1 MKKQA
6 TDLSTLF
13 ADAYA
18 VIWDMDGVLIDSES
32 YHFAAHVAALAEFGV
47 PLTEDYYKEHGV
59 AVDPQQFYQKAFA
72 SAGKPFDDRIFLKAH
87 YRKIALYQK
96 SQREQGIKLIAPAAT
111 IVKRLYNNGVLMAI
125 ASQVD
130 REEVTRN
137 LRGTGLLEFFPIV
150 VSGGDFGLKKKPAP
164 DIYNKAVEILNVEP
178 EKCVAIEDSLVGVK
192 SALAA
197 GVPCLAVP
205 NAFTRHQ
212 KFPDEAIITD
222 FSTIATAI

>member
-1 MKKQA
+1 MSKNR
-6 TDLSTLF
+6 TDLPALF

-32 YHFAAHVAALAEFGV
+32 YHFAAHVAALSEFGIT
-47 PLTEDYYKEHGV
+47 LTEAYYKEYGV
-59 AVDPQQFYQKAFA
+59 SVDPQLFYKKAFA
-72 SAGKPFDDRIFLKAH
+72 DAKKSFDDLVFLKVH

-96 SQREQGIKLIAPAAT
+96 QQRDHGIKLIAPAAT

-137 LRGTGLLEFFPIV
+137 LRGTGLLEFFPII

-164 DIYNKAVEILNVEP
+164 DIYKKAVEILNVEP
-178 EKCVAIEDSLVGVK
+178 AKCVAIEDSIVGVK

-205 NAFTRHQ
+205 NEFTKHQ
-212 KFPDEAIITD
+212 KFPEEAIITD
-222 FSTIATAI
+222 FSAIAKAI